1 MSLRQKDAPGLQAD
15 APCGMD
21 LGQPHCWAAELDG
34 ERQAA
39 LETGRNRLIF
49 AGLLFALAF
58 VAVGLRLLD
67 LSLMRGEVSQRIA
80 GGVERSADWHSGRAQ
95 ILDRNGEILASS
107 LPTMA
112 AYANPREL
120 RDPVEVAD
128 RLAEVLP
135 DSVGEGL
142 RSALASDR
150 SFVWI
155 KRCLSPRESA
165 AINRL
170 GIPGLYLQRD
180 ECRFYPHGE
189 LVSHVVGFTDI
200 DNKGIAGMEASFDA
214 WLSGGQTPL
223 QLSLDL
229 RVQHLL
235 TEELEAAIEEFSGV
249 GGAGV
254 VMDAH
259 NGEILAMISLPSFD
273 PRMPARAKP
282 DARFNRATLG
292 VYEVGSVLKSFS
304 TSAALDSGA
313 VSLLDGWDTSKP
325 IRVARYTISDFRGK
339 NRWMSVPEIFQ
350 YSSNIGTVRMAMRMG
365 TERLREYLEAFGFFS
380 PAPLELPERGRP
392 IIPNPWREINTMTV
406 SYGHGIALTPLQVTR
421 AFAALVNGGELV
433 QPTLIKRLPG
443 EEAPRERVLS
453 EHTSEQ
459 MRWLLRLV
467 VLHGS
472 GRSADAEGYLVGG
485 KTGTANKLSPSGGYQ
500 LDKRIASFAG
510 AFPIDDPRYVIFL
523 MIDEPKPTERTYG
536 FATAGWVVAPAIGR
550 VVSRLGPLLGMPPRP
565 DADEEDF
572 DPLLVPARLRGPTI
586 ASR

>member
-1 MSLRQKDAPGLQAD
+1 MTDRRPATPEMHPDV
-15 APCGMD
+15 PCGMD
-21 LGQPHCWAAELDG
+21 LGQPQCWVAELDG
-34 ERQAA
+34 NRKTV

-58 VAVGLRLLD
+58 LAVGVRLVD
-67 LSLMRGEVSQRIA
+67 LSLMQGNSVPRIA
-80 GGVERSADWHSGRAQ
+80 GTVDRPGEWHTSRTQ
-95 ILDRNGEILASS
+95 IVDRNGEILASN

-112 AYANPREL
+112 VYANPREL

-128 RLAEVLP
+128 RLAEIMP
-135 DSVGEGL
+135 DAVGERL
-142 RSALASDR
+142 RADLASDR
-150 SFVWI
+150 SFVWV

-165 AINRL
+165 AVNRL
-170 GIPGLYLQRD
+170 GVPGLHLQRD

-189 LVSHVVGFTDI
+189 IVSHVVGFTDI

-235 TEELEAAIEEFSGV
+235 TEELQAAIDEFSGI
-249 GGAGV
+249 GGAGI
-254 VMDAH
+254 VMDAN
-259 NGEILAMISLPSFD
+259 NGEILGMVSLPSFD
-273 PRMPARAKP
+273 PRMPGRAKP
-282 DARFNRATLG
+282 DERFNRATLG

-304 TSAALDSGA
+304 TSAALDSG
-313 VSLLDGWDTSKP
+313 VVTLEDGWDTSQP
-325 IRVARYTISDFRGK
+325 IRVARYTINDFRGK
-339 NRWMSVPEIFQ
+339 KRWMNVPEIFQ
-350 YSSNIGTVRMAMRMG
+350 YSSNIGTVHMAMEMG
-365 TERLREYLEAFGFFS
+365 TERLREYLDRFGLFS

-392 IIPNPWREINTMTV
+392 MIPQPWREINTMTV

-433 QPTLIKRLPG
+433 QPTLIKRLAG
-443 EEAPRERVLS
+443 EEGPRERVIS
-453 EHTSEQ
+453 ELTAER

-472 GRSADAEGYLVGG
+472 GGNADVEGYLLGG

-510 AFPIDDPRYVIFL
+510 AFPIDDPRYVVFL
-523 MIDEPKPTERTYG
+523 MVDEPKPTEKTYG
-536 FATAGWVVAPAIGR
+536 FATAGWVVAPAMGR
-550 VVSRLGPLLGMPPRP
+550 VVSRLGPLLGLPPRP
-565 DADEEDF
+565 KADEQEY
-572 DPLLVPARLRGPTI
+572 DPLLIPARLRGPTI

>member
-1 MSLRQKDAPGLQAD
+1 MSSRKDEGPGLQTD
-15 APCGMD
+15 LPCGMD
-21 LGQPHCWAAELDG
+21 LGQPQCWVEEFDG
-34 ERQAA
+34 ERKSM

-49 AGLLFALAF
+49 AGLLFTLAF
-58 VAVGLRLLD
+58 VAIGVRLVD
-67 LSLMRGEVSQRIA
+67 LSLMQGEVAPRFA
-80 GGVERSADWHSGRAQ
+80 GTIERSADWHSGRAQ
-95 ILDRNGEILASS
+95 ILDRNGQILASS

-128 RLAEVLP
+128 RLAEVMP
-135 DSVGEGL
+135 DAVGERL
-142 RSALASDR
+142 RSNLASDR
-150 SFVWI
+150 SFVWV
-155 KRCLSPRESA
+155 KRCLSPREA
-165 AINRL
+165 AAVNRL
-170 GIPGLYLQRD
+170 GVPGLYLQRD

-189 LVSHVVGFTDI
+189 MVSHVVGFTDI

-235 TEELEAAIEEFSGV
+235 TEELQAAIEEFSGV

-254 VMDAH
+254 VMDVH
-259 NGEILAMISLPSFD
+259 NGEILGMISLPSFD

-282 DARFNRATLG
+282 EARFNRATLG

-313 VSLLDGWDTSKP
+313 VSLMDGWDTSKP
-325 IRVARYTISDFRGK
+325 IRVARYTINDFRGK
-339 NRWMSVPEIFQ
+339 NRWMTVPEIFQ
-350 YSSNIGTVRMAMRMG
+350 YSSNIGTVHMAMETG
-365 TERLREYLEAFGFFS
+365 TERLREYLDDFGFLS

-392 IIPNPWREINTMTV
+392 MLPDPWREINTMTIA
-406 SYGHGIALTPLQVTR
+406 YGHGIALTPLQVTR
-421 AFAALVNGGELV
+421 AFAALVNGGELI

-443 EEAPRERVLS
+443 EEAPRERVIS

-472 GRSADAEGYLVGG
+472 GRSANAEGYLVGG
-485 KTGTANKLSPSGGYQ
+485 KTGTANKLNPAGGYQ
-500 LDKRIASFAG
+500 LDKRIASFTG
-510 AFPIDDPRYVIFL
+510 AFPIDDPRYVVFL
-523 MIDEPKPTERTYG
+523 MVDEPKPTERTYG

-565 DADEEDF
+565 EAEDQDL
-572 DPLLVPARLRGPTI
+572 DPLLVPARLRGATI
-586 ASR
+586 AAR